1 MQKDYQFLLT
11 FILTGCKLLS
21 PEVKAVEHHGSV
33 NTPYAESGF
42 ICHSGAGNVKQ
53 HLRSQTRKDSRA
65 KAGQNIWPKL
75 IVFNLAY
82 HNAIRLAFTTD
93 RKTLN
98 KIKMLVTSTH

>member
-1 MQKDYQFLLT
+1 MQIDCHFLFT

-21 PEVKAVEHHGSV
+21 PDVRPVGHHGSRERAL
-33 NTPYAESGF
+33 YAESSF
-42 ICHSGAGNVKQ
+42 ICHSVAGNVKQ

-75 IVFNLAY
+75 IAFNLAY
-82 HNAIRLAFTTD
+82 QNAIRLAFTTD

-98 KIKMLVTSTH
+98 NIIWIK